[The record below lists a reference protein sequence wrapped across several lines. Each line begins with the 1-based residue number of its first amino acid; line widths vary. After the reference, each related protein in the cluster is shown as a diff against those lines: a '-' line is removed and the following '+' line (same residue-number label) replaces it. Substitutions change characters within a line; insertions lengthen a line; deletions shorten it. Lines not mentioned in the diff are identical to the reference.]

1 MAENLEHLGSK
12 PKRPSKLSRSYHV
25 VLQQKFKQ
33 EVEADVECLSPP
45 SKPGSSTRSKNRPEN
60 IYAEIPEVKSE
71 EIKNEPVDVGST
83 PTLAYTPYEPPNHDW
98 SPKKKKKVTI
108 DLTPRSVDDV
118 IRDRE
123 GYCVPNWPRQEPQGY
138 ARVVR
143 QILAQEPEI
152 RSQAELE
159 LARGPEIPE
168 MQEIPPR
175 GQEVPIVAQPGT
187 SGLNQHAQQERPSV
201 LEIPISH
208 SIAGELMQ
216 IRSTVPRKVWK
227 RYEASIMEQYL
238 EKNTQILKAVYNL
251 NADTD
256 FDIRRDLPGDIS
268 FEVMK
273 EQLPVDTKQGDKLIE
288 KINDSCVY
296 KAILRRRIELASLR
310 LINIKFKICR
320 QLAIQTQIWSTYS
333 AKIDAEIAG
342 LKLLGEEAV
351 TSGSM
356 SSGEKSTLT
365 TEMDNIDKRVAAIE
379 LLEHPDYW
387 NEADI
392 N

>member
-1 MAENLEHLGSK
+1 M
-12 PKRPSKLSRSYHV
+12 

-45 SKPGSSTRSKNRPEN
+45 SKPGPSTRSSSKNRPEN

-71 EIKNEPVDVGST
+71 EIKSEPEDVGAIKKAT
-83 PTLAYTPYEPPNHDW
+83 PTHAYISHEPPNQDW

-138 ARVVR
+138 AGVVR
-143 QILAQEPEI
+143 QILAKEPEI

-159 LARGPEIPE
+159 LARVPETPE
-168 MQEIPPR
+168 MKEIPPH

-187 SGLNQHAQQERPSV
+187 SGLSAQHAQQERPSV

-216 IRSTVPRKVWK
+216 IRSTVPRRIWK

-238 EKNTQILKAVYNL
+238 EKNTQILKSVYNL

-256 FDIRRDLPGDIS
+256 FDIRRDLPEDTS
-268 FEVMK
+268 FEVLK
-273 EQLPVDTKQGDKLIE
+273 ELLPVDTKQGDKLIE

-342 LKLLGEEAV
+342 LKLLGKEAV

-356 SSGEKSTLT
+356 GSGEKSTLT
-365 TEMDNIDKRVAAIE
+365 TEMDNIDKRVAEIE

-387 NEADI
+387 NEVDI

>member
-1 MAENLEHLGSK
+1 M
-12 PKRPSKLSRSYHV
+12 

-45 SKPGSSTRSKNRPEN
+45 SKPGPSTRSSSKNRPEN
-60 IYAEIPEVKSE
+60 IYDEIPEVKTE
-71 EIKNEPVDVGST
+71 EIKSEPEDVGAIKKST
-83 PTLAYTPYEPPNHDW
+83 PTLAYIPHEPPISEW
-98 SPKKKKKVTI
+98 GPKKKKKVTI

-143 QILAQEPEI
+143 QILANEPEI
-152 RSQAELE
+152 RSQAEME
-159 LARGPEIPE
+159 LARGPEMPE
-168 MQEIPPR
+168 MQENPPR

-187 SGLNQHAQQERPSV
+187 SGLSQQNAQHAQQERPSV

-208 SIAGELMQ
+208 SIAGDLMQ

-227 RYEASIMEQYL
+227 KYEASIMEQYL
-238 EKNTQILKAVYNL
+238 EKNTTILKEVYNL

-256 FDIRRDLPGDIS
+256 FDIRRDLPEDIS
-268 FEVMK
+268 FEVLK
-273 EQLPVDTKQGDKLIE
+273 EQLPADTKQGDKLIE

-310 LINIKFKICR
+310 LINTKLKICR

-333 AKIDAEIAG
+333 AKIDAEIEG

-351 TSGSM
+351 TSGSIG
-356 SSGEKSTLT
+356 SGEKSTLT
-365 TEMDNIDKRVAAIE
+365 TAMDNIDKRIAIIE

-387 NEADI
+387 NDVDL

>member
-1 MAENLEHLGSK
+1 
-12 PKRPSKLSRSYHV
+12 
-25 VLQQKFKQ
+25 
-33 EVEADVECLSPP
+33 
-45 SKPGSSTRSKNRPEN
+45 
-60 IYAEIPEVKSE
+60 
-71 EIKNEPVDVGST
+71 
-83 PTLAYTPYEPPNHDW
+83 
-98 SPKKKKKVTI
+98 
-108 DLTPRSVDDV
+108 
-118 IRDRE
+118 
-123 GYCVPNWPRQEPQGY
+123 
-138 ARVVR
+138 
-143 QILAQEPEI
+143 
-152 RSQAELE
+152 
-159 LARGPEIPE
+159 
-168 MQEIPPR
+168 
-175 GQEVPIVAQPGT
+175 
-187 SGLNQHAQQERPSV
+187 
-201 LEIPISH
+201 
-208 SIAGELMQ
+208 
-216 IRSTVPRKVWK
+216 
-227 RYEASIMEQYL
+227 MEQYL

-256 FDIRRDLPGDIS
+256 FDIRRDLPEDIS

-342 LKLLGEEAV
+342 LKLLGKEAV

-356 SSGEKSTLT
+356 GSGEKSTLT
-365 TEMDNIDKRVAAIE
+365 TEMDNIDKRVAEIE

-387 NEADI
+387 NEVDI